1 MASVGIIG
9 AGIAGLV
16 AAYYLKRR
24 GLDVTVFEAT
34 DHLGGFIRSEQ
45 IEGFLVEYGPQTLQR
60 TSTDFEYLL
69 RVLDLEEACI
79 PASPLAAH
87 RFIVRGGQPVPL
99 PRPPLALLRTPLLSL
114 RGRLRL
120 LAEPFIAPADR
131 FTEETVAAFVRRRL
145 GTEALE
151 YLVEPFVAGIF
162 AGDPAQLSIR
172 HAFPQLHRLE
182 QRFGSLTWGAIRS
195 LPERRYHPAPHRP
208 MFSLIGG
215 LAQLPQALAQRLESH
230 IVRNAE
236 VIALHWG
243 DKMPWTLTY
252 RQGQHVANRL
262 FDAIVCAAPLHQL
275 AKLEIL
281 PPIER
286 HPLSKVAHP
295 PLALVALGFR
305 REQVTHPLN
314 GFGLLVPAVERS
326 FQILGTLFSSSI
338 FPNRA
343 PEGHVLLTTFV
354 GGQRHP
360 ELALL
365 PEEKLVALVQQ
376 NLERLLGI
384 SGMPVFQ
391 RVWRWERSIPQYHV
405 GYDAVLACLREI
417 EVRRPG
423 LFLAGNYR
431 SGISVVDAAKS
442 GLQAA
447 QQVIFHLRQEAAG
460 GAAKVWLGE

>member
-1 MASVGIIG
+1 MASVGIVG

-24 GLDVTVFEAT
+24 GLEVTIFEAT
-34 DHLGGFIRSEQ
+34 DRVGGFMQSEQ
-45 IEGFLVEYGPQTLQR
+45 AEGFLVEYGPQTLQR
-60 TSTDFEYLL
+60 TSTEFEHLL
-69 RVLDLEEACI
+69 RALDLEEACI

-87 RFIVRGGQPVPL
+87 RFIVRRGQPVPL
-99 PRPPLALLRTPLLSL
+99 PRTPLELLRTPLLSP
-114 RGRLRL
+114 RARLRL

-131 FTEETVAAFVRRRL
+131 FTEETVAAFAQRRL
-145 GTEALE
+145 GAEALD

-162 AGDPAQLSIR
+162 AGDPKHLSVR

-195 LPERRYHPAPHRP
+195 LPERRYHPAPRRS
-208 MFSLIGG
+208 MFSLVGG
-215 LAQLPQALAQRLESH
+215 LGQLPQALAQKLQGN
-230 IVRNAE
+230 IVYNAT
-236 VIALHWG
+236 VVAVRWG
-243 DKMPWTLTY
+243 DKTPWTLTY
-252 RQGQHVANRL
+252 RQGAHVANQL
-262 FDAIVCAAPLHQL
+262 FDVIICAAPLHQL
-275 AKLEIL
+275 AQLEIL
-281 PPIER
+281 PSIER
-286 HPLSKVAHP
+286 HPLPKVIHP

-305 REQVTHPLN
+305 KEQVAHPLN

-365 PEEKLVALVQQ
+365 SEEKLETLVRRD
-376 NLERLLGI
+376 LERLLGI
-384 SGMPVFQ
+384 SGPPVFR

-405 GYDAVLACLREI
+405 GYDAVLVCLREI

-431 SGISVVDAAKS
+431 NGISVVDAAKS

-447 QQVIFHLRQEAAG
+447 QQVIFYLRQEAAG
-460 GAAKVWLGE
+460 GAAKILLGE